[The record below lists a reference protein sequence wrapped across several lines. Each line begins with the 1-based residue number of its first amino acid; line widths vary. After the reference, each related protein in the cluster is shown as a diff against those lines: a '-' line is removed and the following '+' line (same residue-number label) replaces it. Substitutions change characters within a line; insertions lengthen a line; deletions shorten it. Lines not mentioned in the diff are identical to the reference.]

1 MGDKSPENLYEKRN
15 APVKRLTLLIDTN
28 VLIPLEP
35 TLLADVGTNSTK
47 AFELAEL
54 AQQVGA
60 ILFVHPSQKQDL
72 NNDKNV
78 ERRTLRLSLVAKY
91 PALPSP
97 PPFTRRVAD
106 ACGNPQPGSNSWI
119 DGQLVSTLDHN
130 AVAFLVTEDREIH
143 RACRRLGIDSR
154 CLGLAAA
161 VDLLNGER
169 VIPPPAPPAIQAVFC
184 HELDERDPFFQS
196 LRTNYSGFDTWLQK
210 CKREHRQAWIAKL
223 PGRPNLAGL
232 CIVNREDGQWPDT
245 ENPTLKLCTF
255 KIANDSVGLKLGE
268 LLLRTIFDFAR
279 KNSFSTLFVETYP
292 KHGALLRLFDQFGFE
307 PIGHKGTA
315 DEGSELVLRKR
326 LSTKFATPSLSA
338 LEFNRLFGP
347 FAVKWEGV
355 QTYIVPIEPR
365 FHAALFPEMEP
376 QGSLFA
382 GTQSYGNTL
391 RKAYICRA
399 QIRAIRPGDMLL
411 FYRSGDQRCVTTIG
425 VVEDT
430 LFTNVVE
437 EMRRLVA
444 NRTVF
449 GDDDL
454 QEICRADGGLGILFR
469 HAPVLTRPIPLDAM
483 LTNRVLSAPPQ
494 SIVTVRPSSLQ
505 WIQTYL

>member
-1 MGDKSPENLYEKRN
+1 M
-15 APVKRLTLLIDTN
+15 KRLTLLIDTN

-35 TLLADVGTNSTK
+35 TLLADVATNSAK

-60 ILFVHPSQKQDL
+60 ILFVHPSQRLDL
-72 NNDKNV
+72 NNDKNA

-97 PPFTRRVAD
+97 PPFTQRVAD
-106 ACGNPQPGSNSWI
+106 ACGNPQPGSNGWI
-119 DGQLVSTLDHN
+119 DGQLVSALDHN
-130 AVAFLVTEDREIH
+130 AVAFLVTEDRDIH
-143 RACRRLGIDSR
+143 RASRRLGIDSR

-169 VIPPPAPPAIQAVFC
+169 VIPPPAPPAIRAVFC
-184 HELDERDPFFQS
+184 HELDERDPFFES
-196 LRTNYSGFDTWLQK
+196 LRSDYLGFDTWLQK

-223 PGRPNLAGL
+223 PGRLNLAGL
-232 CIVNREDGQWPDT
+232 CIVNREDAQWPDT

-255 KIANDSVGLKLGE
+255 KIADDSVGLKLGE
-268 LLLRTIFDFAR
+268 LLLRTVFDFAR

-307 PIGHKGTA
+307 PVGHKGNA
-315 DEGSELVLRKR
+315 DEGNELILRKR
-326 LSTKFATPSLSA
+326 LSTKFATPLLSA

-399 QIRAIRPGDMLL
+399 QIRAIRPGDVLL
-411 FYRSGDQRCVTTIG
+411 FYRSSDQQCVTTIG

-430 LFTNVVE
+430 MFTNVVE
-437 EMRRLVA
+437 EMRRLVG

-505 WIQTYL
+505 WIQNYL